1 MKIFWSWQSDTPG
14 KTGRHFIRKVLE
26 DALKQLKVEDELD
39 EPERDGLHLDHDRK
53 GVPGSP
59 DLALAILEKIRN
71 SAVFIAD
78 VTPIGKT
85 DKDKPLINSNVAI
98 ELGYALPFVKNEGLL
113 MVLNEA
119 YGDRKSLPFDLSHKG
134 GPIIF
139 NLPANS
145 NKEQITKVRAP
156 LVGDFKSA
164 LRDCLNAKRGS
175 IESTSQNTH
184 DEIPSIGSCAEYF
197 KPDEILVKFKVGD
210 IMRDALF
217 YRSRALVYLRVI
229 PKEAMEP
236 LREPEISDLIKT
248 FKVTPLPSCFTHNE
262 ASYER
267 NKYGGLTYSYIKED
281 GNLSLLASTQIF
293 RNRELWGINS
303 TLLYEGKRI
312 PSSAYERVLNVGLHN
327 YVNYAE
333 KLLGYKCPFIVEAGA
348 AGVEDYHMAMG
359 PEYHDQYWGPI
370 TLPEICLRYELV
382 DTKKESIDSIL
393 LKIFEGFFDATGT
406 RRPQDFNGFPA
417 KVT

>member
-1 MKIFWSWQSDTPG
+1 MKIFWSWQSDTLG
-14 KTGRHFIRKVLE
+14 KTGRHFIREVLE

-39 EPERDGLHLDHDRK
+39 EPKRDELHLDHDRK

-85 DKDKPLINSNVAI
+85 DEDKSLINSNVAI

-119 YGDRKSLPFDLSHKG
+119 YGNRESLPFDLRHKA
-134 GPIIF
+134 GPIIY
-139 NLPANS
+139 NLPVDS
-145 NKEQITKVRAP
+145 SKEQIAKVRTS
-156 LVGDFKSA
+156 LVGVFKSA

-197 KPDEILVKFKVGD
+197 EPEEILVKRK
-210 IMRDALF
+210 IMGVENDAF
-217 YRSRALVYLRVI
+217 RYGSNALVYLRVI

-236 LREPEISDLIKT
+236 LRESEISDLIKT
-248 FKVTPLPSCFTHNE
+248 FKVTPLPSCMHSD

-267 NKYGGLTYSYIKED
+267 NKYGGLTFTFIEED
-281 GNLSLLASTQIF
+281 GSVSLLASTQIF

-303 TLLYEGKRI
+303 TLLSEGKCI
-312 PSSAYERVLNVGLHN
+312 PSRDYENVLSVGVCN

-348 AGVEDYHMAMG
+348 AGVEGFRMAMS
-359 PEYHDQYWGPI
+359 PDYFDRYWGPI
-370 TLPEICLRYELV
+370 TLPEIRSRHELV
-382 DTKKESIDSIL
+382 DAKQESIDSIL
-393 LKIFEGFFDATGT
+393 LKIFEDFFDATGT
-406 RRPQDFNGFPA
+406 PRPQGFNGFPA
-417 KVT
+417 NVT